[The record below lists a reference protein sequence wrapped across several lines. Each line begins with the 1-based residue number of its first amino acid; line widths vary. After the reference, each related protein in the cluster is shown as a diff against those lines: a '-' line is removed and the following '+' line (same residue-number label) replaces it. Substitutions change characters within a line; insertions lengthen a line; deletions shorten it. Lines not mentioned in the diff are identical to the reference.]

1 MEDLTFG
8 EQVKIIL
15 GRKGMT
21 IKELAET
28 IEKETGK
35 KMSRQNLTQRLGR
48 DNFQEQDMRMI
59 AQILGCQ
66 FHLSIMV
73 AEGESEETQGETV
86 VRYEQK
92 PKAHKKHISDEGVPE
107 QLELDLFFDKDPDE
121 AEPEESEEAV
131 MVQEV
136 ASEPEESEEA
146 VMAQEIAAE
155 PVEEETADTE
165 EAPVYEEETAYSPE
179 EEAPV
184 YSAAEE
190 SAYSTDAEQVSA
202 YSTDAESDSDYE
214 TEQIYADRTP
224 AIQVEPLH
232 PETMGEDERDMTIG
246 ELYDIHKELSDLEE
260 NVRAGEPVEE
270 IKKELEKPK
279 KEKFRGLNFFSRKKK
294 AVEEEPAP
302 VEATQTYAEEEKEP
316 YRAEENNAADEGYS
330 SYEEQEEYG
339 QPEYASEGY
348 QEAAYENTGYEQN
361 DAGYE
366 PEYEQGDAEYQ
377 QGEAEFQPVIP
388 HADEEED
395 RELGDVNPYT
405 GKEYQ
410 SNSVRM
416 HPTRIG
422 YVQVY
427 DRTIHKWTDMTEWA
441 FLGYQERKKVLLGK
455 AYEPPIY
462 LD

>member
-121 AEPEESEEAV
+121 AEPT
-131 MVQEV
+131 
-136 ASEPEESEEA
+136 EP
-146 VMAQEIAAE
+146 
-155 PVEEETADTE
+155 T
-165 EAPVYEEETAYSPE
+165 
-179 EEAPV
+179 
-184 YSAAEE
+184 AAEE

>member
-1 MEDLTFG
+1 
-8 EQVKIIL
+8 
-15 GRKGMT
+15 MT

-121 AEPEESEEAV
+121 AEPTESTEAEETTVA
-131 MVQEV
+131 QEV

-146 VMAQEIAAE
+146 VMVQE
-155 PVEEETADTE
+155 VEEETADTE

-202 YSTDAESDSDYE
+202 YSTDVESDSDYE

>member
-107 QLELDLFFDKDPDE
+107 QLELDLFFDKD
-121 AEPEESEEAV
+121 
-131 MVQEV
+131 QEV